1 MVLTCDEEVEHEDPL
16 LGQVGG
22 AQGGSRLALP
32 PGTCWTWTPS
42 PSPTQVGGGAG
53 QRAWHGTDTA
63 RHGSLALL
71 PLSAVVVL
79 FVQVSG
85 SSEWKEVSVAPS
97 PG

>member
-1 MVLTCDEEVEHEDPL
+1 MDTGTRCWARWVAVSVAHAWLFPQEPAGHGHL
-16 LGQVGG
+16 LQVRPRWVAEPSRGHG
-22 AQGGSRLALP
+22 MAQN
-32 PGTCWTWTPS
+32 
-42 PSPTQVGGGAG
+42 
-53 QRAWHGTDTA
+53 TA
-63 RHGSLALL
+63 RQPGSA

>member
-1 MVLTCDEEVEHEDPL
+1 M
-16 LGQVGG
+16 
-22 AQGGSRLALP
+22 AQN
-32 PGTCWTWTPS
+32 
-42 PSPTQVGGGAG
+42 
-53 QRAWHGTDTA
+53 TA
-63 RHGSLALL
+63 RQPSSV